1 MQSQEERSDVTS
13 EPVSSNEAALDSVT
27 CLVGVVGLGLMG
39 TSITAA
45 LLAAG
50 HSVTSLSIKQHERD
64 RAKAMIYQQLTELR
78 EEGILQTS
86 PDELIARL
94 HVTADYSD
102 LSASRIVIE
111 SIIEDIAVKQG
122 VIRQIEAVIAPG
134 ALIGSNTS
142 AIPISQLQLGA
153 TKPDRIVGIHWA
165 EPAHVTRFMEIICGD
180 ATSIDNANRAVAF
193 ARRWQKEPTLVRR
206 DIRGFITN
214 RIMYAMIREAF
225 FLVENGYATVA
236 DVDRSV
242 RNDMGFWITLA
253 GPFRFMDLTGIPAYL
268 AVMKDLLP
276 ELNRDTTVPRLIE
289 KVVAEG
295 GLGVANAKGFY
306 EYTPEEAA
314 DWEKRFMQF
323 TYDIRALARK
333 YPENI
338 TE

>member
-1 MQSQEERSDVTS
+1 MQSQEENSDVMS
-13 EPVSSNEAALDSVT
+13 EPISSNEAELDTVT
-27 CLVGVVGLGLMG
+27 CPVGVVGLGLMG

-64 RAKAMIYQQLTELR
+64 RAKPLIYQQLTELR
-78 EEGILQTS
+78 QEGIVQTS

-94 HVTADYSD
+94 RVTADYSD

-122 VIRQIEAVIAPG
+122 AIRQIETVIAPD

-142 AIPISQLQLGA
+142 AIPISQLQQGA
-153 TKPDRIVGIHWA
+153 TKPGRIVGIHWA

-225 FLVENGYATVA
+225 FLVENGYATIA

-306 EYTPEEAA
+306 EYTPQEAA

-333 YPENI
+333 YPEKI